1 MKGSID
7 MKTAYRIVTPI
18 LALGGIALGIFLK
31 LFSFVVGNSD
41 DTINNLISAV
51 SQLSS
56 GKFSTNYS
64 YSLFELIK
72 MASTST
78 TPQTG
83 EDAKSFTEVA
93 SAIMPNIYAFA
104 ALFAVMLVILI
115 AITVVAA
122 CANTKKKRNV
132 SFFLCGFGLAVSIA
146 CIFVSNGAFAKITGG
161 DVNLTD
167 LVSLFSDNT
176 LVTLATAILTVK
188 SASLSAGFHS
198 IFGIYLLIII
208 WTILSN
214 MLISTPIHST
224 KTHKRKKPM
233 RKLIPAR
240 KK

>member
-72 MASTST
+72 MAATST

-93 SAIMPNIYAFA
+93 SAVMPNVYAFA

-146 CIFVSNGAFAKITGG
+146 CIFVSNGAFAKITEG

-198 IFGIYLLIII
+198 VFGIYLLIII

>member
-1 MKGSID
+1 

-146 CIFVSNGAFAKITGG
+146 CIFVSNGAFAKITEG

-198 IFGIYLLIII
+198 VFGIYLLIII

-214 MLISTPIHST
+214 MLINTPIHSA
-224 KTHKRKKPM
+224 KTYKRKKPM

>member
-1 MKGSID
+1 

-56 GKFSTNYS
+56 GKFSTTYS

-72 MASTST
+72 MAATST
-78 TPQTG
+78 PKTG

-104 ALFAVMLVILI
+104 ALFAVMLVVLI
-115 AITVVAA
+115 ATAVVAA
-122 CANTKKKRNV
+122 CANTKKKRNA

-146 CIFVSNGAFAKITGG
+146 CIFVSNGAFAKITEG

-198 IFGIYLLIII
+198 VFGIYLLIII
-208 WTILSN
+208 WTVLSN
-214 MLISTPIHST
+214 MLINTPIHST
-224 KTHKRKKPM
+224 KTYKRKKPM
-233 RKLIPAR
+233 RRLIPAR

>member
-1 MKGSID
+1 

-56 GKFSTNYS
+56 GKFSTTYS

-72 MASTST
+72 MAATST

-93 SAIMPNIYAFA
+93 SAVMPDVYAFA

-115 AITVVAA
+115 AIAVVAA

-146 CIFVSNGAFAKITGG
+146 CIFVSNSAFAKITGG

-208 WTILSN
+208 WTVLSN
-214 MLISTPIHST
+214 MLINTPIHST
-224 KTHKRKKPM
+224 KTYKRKKPM
-233 RKLIPAR
+233 RRLVPAR

>member
-1 MKGSID
+1 

-56 GKFSTNYS
+56 GKFSTTYS

-93 SAIMPNIYAFA
+93 SAVMPNVYAFA

-146 CIFVSNGAFAKITGG
+146 CIFVSNSAFAKITGG

-208 WTILSN
+208 WTVLSN
-214 MLISTPIHST
+214 MLINTPIHST
-224 KTHKRKKPM
+224 KTYKRKKPM
-233 RKLIPAR
+233 RRLVPAR

>member
-1 MKGSID
+1 

-72 MASTST
+72 MAATST

-115 AITVVAA
+115 AIAVVAA

-146 CIFVSNGAFAKITGG
+146 CIFVSNGAFAKITEG

-208 WTILSN
+208 WTVLSN
-214 MLISTPIHST
+214 MLINTPIHST
-224 KTHKRKKPM
+224 KTYKRKKPM
-233 RKLIPAR
+233 RRLVPAR

>member
-1 MKGSID
+1 

-56 GKFSTNYS
+56 GKFSTTYS

-72 MASTST
+72 MAATST

-93 SAIMPNIYAFA
+93 SAVMPNVYAFA

-115 AITVVAA
+115 AIAVVAA

-146 CIFVSNGAFAKITGG
+146 CIFFSNSAFAKITGG

-208 WTILSN
+208 WTVLST
-214 MLISTPIHST
+214 MLINTPIRST
-224 KTHKRKKPM
+224 KTYKRKKPM
-233 RKLIPAR
+233 RRLVPAR

>member
-1 MKGSID
+1 

-56 GKFSTNYS
+56 GKFSTTYS

-72 MASTST
+72 MAATST

-93 SAIMPNIYAFA
+93 SAVMPNVYAFA

-115 AITVVAA
+115 AIAVVAA

-146 CIFVSNGAFAKITGG
+146 CIFVSNGAFAKITEG

-198 IFGIYLLIII
+198 VFGIYLLIII
-208 WTILSN
+208 WTVLSN
-214 MLISTPIHST
+214 MLINTPIHST
-224 KTHKRKKPM
+224 KTYKRKKPM
-233 RKLIPAR
+233 RRLVPAR

>member
-1 MKGSID
+1 

-72 MASTST
+72 MAATST

-115 AITVVAA
+115 AIAVVAA
-122 CANTKKKRNV
+122 CANTKKKRNA

-146 CIFVSNGAFAKITGG
+146 CIFVSNSAFAKITGG

-198 IFGIYLLIII
+198 VFGIYLLIII

-224 KTHKRKKPM
+224 KAHKRKKPM

>member
-1 MKGSID
+1 

-56 GKFSTNYS
+56 GKFSTTYS

-72 MASTST
+72 MAATST

-115 AITVVAA
+115 AIAVVAA

-146 CIFVSNGAFAKITGG
+146 CIFVSNSAFAKITGG

-208 WTILSN
+208 WTVLSN
-214 MLISTPIHST
+214 MLINTPIHST
-224 KTHKRKKPM
+224 KTYKRKKPM
-233 RKLIPAR
+233 RRLVPAR

>member
-1 MKGSID
+1 

-115 AITVVAA
+115 ATAVVAA
-122 CANTKKKRNV
+122 CANTKKKRNA

-146 CIFVSNGAFAKITGG
+146 CIFVSNGAFAKITEG

-208 WTILSN
+208 WTVLSN
-214 MLISTPIHST
+214 MLINTPIHST
-224 KTHKRKKPM
+224 KTYKRKKPM

>member
-72 MASTST
+72 MAATST

-93 SAIMPNIYAFA
+93 SAVMPNVYAFA

-115 AITVVAA
+115 AIAVVAA
-122 CANTKKKRNV
+122 CANTKKKRNA

-146 CIFVSNGAFAKITGG
+146 CIFVSNSAFAKITGG

-208 WTILSN
+208 WTVLSN
-214 MLISTPIHST
+214 MLINTPIHST
-224 KTHKRKKPM
+224 KTYKRKKPM
-233 RKLIPAR
+233 RRLVPAR

>member
-1 MKGSID
+1 
-7 MKTAYRIVTPI
+7 MKTAYRMVTPI

-115 AITVVAA
+115 AIAVVAA

-146 CIFVSNGAFAKITGG
+146 CIFVSNGAFAKITEG

-198 IFGIYLLIII
+198 VFGIYLLIII

-214 MLISTPIHST
+214 MLINTPIHSA
-224 KTHKRKKPM
+224 KTYKRKKPM
-233 RKLIPAR
+233 RRLIPAR

>member
-1 MKGSID
+1 

-56 GKFSTNYS
+56 GKFSTTYS

-115 AITVVAA
+115 AIAVVAA

-146 CIFVSNGAFAKITGG
+146 CIFVSNGAFAKITEG

-198 IFGIYLLIII
+198 VFGIYLLIII
-208 WTILSN
+208 WTVLSN
-214 MLISTPIHST
+214 MLINTPIHST
-224 KTHKRKKPM
+224 KTYKRKKPM
-233 RKLIPAR
+233 RRLVPAR

>member
-1 MKGSID
+1 

-56 GKFSTNYS
+56 GKFSTTYS

-93 SAIMPNIYAFA
+93 SAVMPDVYAFA

-115 AITVVAA
+115 AIAVVAA
-122 CANTKKKRNV
+122 CANTKKKRNA
-132 SFFLCGFGLAVSIA
+132 SFFLCGFGLAISIA
-146 CIFVSNGAFAKITGG
+146 CIFVSNSAFAKITGG

-208 WTILSN
+208 WTVLSN
-214 MLISTPIHST
+214 MLINTPIHST
-224 KTHKRKKPM
+224 KTYKRKKPM
-233 RKLIPAR
+233 RRLVPAR

>member
-1 MKGSID
+1 

-146 CIFVSNGAFAKITGG
+146 CIFVSNGAFAKITEG

-208 WTILSN
+208 WTVLSN
-214 MLISTPIHST
+214 MLINTPIHST
-224 KTHKRKKPM
+224 KTYKRKKPM
-233 RKLIPAR
+233 RRLVPAR

>member
-1 MKGSID
+1 

-56 GKFSTNYS
+56 GKFSTTYS

-72 MASTST
+72 MAATST

-115 AITVVAA
+115 AIAVVAA
-122 CANTKKKRNV
+122 CANTKKKRNA

-146 CIFVSNGAFAKITGG
+146 CIFVSNGAFAKITEG

-208 WTILSN
+208 WTVLSN
-214 MLISTPIHST
+214 MLINTPIHST
-224 KTHKRKKPM
+224 KTYKRKKPM
-233 RKLIPAR
+233 RRLVPAR

>member
-1 MKGSID
+1 

-56 GKFSTNYS
+56 GKFSTTYS

-72 MASTST
+72 MAATST

-115 AITVVAA
+115 AIAVVAA

-146 CIFVSNGAFAKITGG
+146 CIFVSNGAFAKITEG

-208 WTILSN
+208 WTVLSN
-214 MLISTPIHST
+214 MLINTPIHST
-224 KTHKRKKPM
+224 KTYKRKKPM
-233 RKLIPAR
+233 RRLVPAR

>member
-1 MKGSID
+1 

-198 IFGIYLLIII
+198 VFGIYLLIII
-208 WTILSN
+208 WTVLSN
-214 MLISTPIHST
+214 MLINTPIHST
-224 KTHKRKKPM
+224 KTYKRKKPM

>member
-1 MKGSID
+1 

-146 CIFVSNGAFAKITGG
+146 CIFVSNNAFAKITEG

-198 IFGIYLLIII
+198 VFGIYLLIII

>member
-1 MKGSID
+1 

-56 GKFSTNYS
+56 GKFSTTYS

-72 MASTST
+72 MAATST

-93 SAIMPNIYAFA
+93 SAVMPNVYAFA

-115 AITVVAA
+115 AIAVVAA

-146 CIFVSNGAFAKITGG
+146 CIFVSNSAFAKITGG

-208 WTILSN
+208 WTVLSN
-214 MLISTPIHST
+214 MLINTPIHST
-224 KTHKRKKPM
+224 KTYKRKKPM
-233 RKLIPAR
+233 RRLVPAR

>member
-1 MKGSID
+1 

-31 LFSFVVGNSD
+31 LFSFVVANSD

-72 MASTST
+72 MAATST

-93 SAIMPNIYAFA
+93 SAVMPNVYAFA

-115 AITVVAA
+115 AIAVVAA

-146 CIFVSNGAFAKITGG
+146 CIFVSNGAFAKITEG

-198 IFGIYLLIII
+198 VFGIYLLIII
-208 WTILSN
+208 WTVLSN
-214 MLISTPIHST
+214 MLINTPIHST
-224 KTHKRKKPM
+224 KTYKRKKPM

>member
-1 MKGSID
+1 

-56 GKFSTNYS
+56 GKFSTTYS

-72 MASTST
+72 MAATST

-93 SAIMPNIYAFA
+93 SAVMPNVYAFA

-115 AITVVAA
+115 AIAVVAA

-146 CIFVSNGAFAKITGG
+146 CIFVSNSAFAKITGG

-198 IFGIYLLIII
+198 VFGIYLLIII
-208 WTILSN
+208 WTVLSN
-214 MLISTPIHST
+214 MLINTPIHST
-224 KTHKRKKPM
+224 KTYKRKKPM
-233 RKLIPAR
+233 RRLVPAR

>member
-1 MKGSID
+1 

-115 AITVVAA
+115 ATAVVAA

-146 CIFVSNGAFAKITGG
+146 CIFVSNGAFAKITEG

-198 IFGIYLLIII
+198 VFGIYLLIII

-214 MLISTPIHST
+214 MLINTPIHSA
-224 KTHKRKKPM
+224 KTYKRKKPM
-233 RKLIPAR
+233 RRLIPAR

>member
-1 MKGSID
+1 

-93 SAIMPNIYAFA
+93 SAVMPNVYAFA

-115 AITVVAA
+115 AIAVVAA
-122 CANTKKKRNV
+122 CANTKKKRNA

-146 CIFVSNGAFAKITGG
+146 CIFVSNSAFAKITGG

-208 WTILSN
+208 WTVLSN
-214 MLISTPIHST
+214 MLINTPIHST
-224 KTHKRKKPM
+224 KTYKRKKPM
-233 RKLIPAR
+233 RRLVPAR

>member
-72 MASTST
+72 MAST
-78 TPQTG
+78 PKTG

-198 IFGIYLLIII
+198 VFGIYLLIII

>member
-1 MKGSID
+1 

-56 GKFSTNYS
+56 GKFSTTYS

-72 MASTST
+72 MAATST

-93 SAIMPNIYAFA
+93 SAVMPNVYAFA

-115 AITVVAA
+115 AIAVVAA
-122 CANTKKKRNV
+122 CANTKKKRNA

-146 CIFVSNGAFAKITGG
+146 CIFVSNSAFAKITGG

-208 WTILSN
+208 WTVLSN
-214 MLISTPIHST
+214 MLINTPIHST
-224 KTHKRKKPM
+224 KTYKRKKPM
-233 RKLIPAR
+233 RRLVPAR

>member
-1 MKGSID
+1 

-56 GKFSTNYS
+56 GKFSTTYS

-72 MASTST
+72 MAATST

-93 SAIMPNIYAFA
+93 SAVMPNVYAFA

-115 AITVVAA
+115 AIAVVAA
-122 CANTKKKRNV
+122 CANTKKKRNA

-146 CIFVSNGAFAKITGG
+146 CIFVSNSAFAKITGG

-208 WTILSN
+208 WTVLSN
-214 MLISTPIHST
+214 MLINTPIHST
-224 KTHKRKKPM
+224 KTYKRKKPM

>member
-1 MKGSID
+1 

-122 CANTKKKRNV
+122 CANTKKKRNA

-146 CIFVSNGAFAKITGG
+146 CIFVSNSAFAKITGG

-198 IFGIYLLIII
+198 VFGIYLLIII
-208 WTILSN
+208 WTVLSN
-214 MLISTPIHST
+214 MLINTPIHST
-224 KTHKRKKPM
+224 KTYKRKKPM
-233 RKLIPAR
+233 RRLVPAR

>member
-1 MKGSID
+1 

-115 AITVVAA
+115 AIAVVAA

-146 CIFVSNGAFAKITGG
+146 CIFVSNGAFAKITEG

-198 IFGIYLLIII
+198 VFGIYLLIII
-208 WTILSN
+208 WTVLSN
-214 MLISTPIHST
+214 MLINTPIHST
-224 KTHKRKKPM
+224 KTYKRKKPM

>member
-146 CIFVSNGAFAKITGG
+146 CIFVSNSAFAKITGG

-208 WTILSN
+208 WTVLSN
-214 MLISTPIHST
+214 MLINTPIHST
-224 KTHKRKKPM
+224 KTYKRKKPM
-233 RKLIPAR
+233 RRLVPAR

>member
-1 MKGSID
+1 

-72 MASTST
+72 MAATST

-93 SAIMPNIYAFA
+93 SAVMPNVYAFA

-115 AITVVAA
+115 AIAVVAA
-122 CANTKKKRNV
+122 CANTKKKRNA

-208 WTILSN
+208 WTVLSN
-214 MLISTPIHST
+214 MLINTPIHST
-224 KTHKRKKPM
+224 KTYKRKKPM
-233 RKLIPAR
+233 RRLVPAR